1 MLRRVSALVVAA
13 ILLVG
18 CGGAQSPAKT
28 TPASPAPQ
36 EKPAEAKPAPAQTQP
51 TPAPSKPARK
61 QWSAPPAMQ
70 IDPNKQ
76 YFATLKTEFGDIRIE
91 LFAKDAPNTVNN
103 FVFLAREKFYDGVV
117 FHRIIKGFMIQGGD
131 PTGTGTGGPGYRFAD
146 ELPVK
151 RSYDPG
157 IVAMAN
163 SGPNTQGSQFFICN
177 GQSCRNLNGLPNYTQ
192 FGKVVAGMDVVEKIS
207 SVPVVAGGEAT
218 PSKPV
223 KPPVIQTVVIEEK

>member
-1 MLRRVSALVVAA
+1 MFRRFSALLVAA
-13 ILLVG
+13 IFITG
-18 CGGAQSPAKT
+18 CGGVQGPPK
-28 TPASPAPQ
+28 TPAPKTPAPK
-36 EKPAEAKPAPAQTQP
+36 EKAAETQP
-51 TPAPSKPARK
+51 TPTQPSRK
-61 QWSAPPAMQ
+61 QWSAPPALQ

-103 FVFLAREKFYDGVV
+103 FVFLANEKFYDGVV
-117 FHRIIKGFMIQGGD
+117 FHRIIKSFMIQGGD
-131 PTGTGTGGPGYRFAD
+131 PTGTGGGGPGYRFAD
-146 ELPVK
+146 ELRVK

-177 GQSCRNLNGLPNYTQ
+177 GPSCKNLNGAPNYTQ

-207 SVPVVAGGEAT
+207 SLPVVAGGEDT

-223 KPPVIQTVVIEEK
+223 KPPVIQTVVIEVK